1 MQQNFLRGLKAGVP
15 IGIGYLSVSFGFG
28 IMAASLGLSWWQ
40 TVLISMTCVTS
51 AGQLAGV
58 SIMLIP
64 GQYLQML
71 ISQLT
76 INVRYSFMSVSLSQK
91 ADKRLSGIFRWLFA
105 FLITDEIFAVASTE
119 STVTRSFLSG
129 LYILP
134 YLGWT
139 FGTLLGAILGNI
151 LPAIV
156 MSALCL
162 AMYGMFVAI
171 VVPPTTEHKP
181 LCLVVLLALLFSG
194 ALYYLPGLKEIPAG
208 LAVCI
213 VAIAAA
219 AIGAKC
225 FPVKEDA

>member
-1 MQQNFLRGLKAGVP
+1 MQPNFLRGLKAGVP
-15 IGIGYLSVSFGFG
+15 IGVGYLSVSFGFG
-28 IMAASLGLSWWQ
+28 IMAASLGLYWWQ

-58 SIMLIP
+58 HIMINP
-64 GQYLQML
+64 GQYLEML

-91 ADKRLSGIFRWLFA
+91 ADKHLSGVFRWLFA

-119 STVTRSFLSG
+119 STVTRSFLAG
-129 LYILP
+129 LYVLP

-139 FGTLLGAILGNI
+139 FGTLFGAILGNV
-151 LPAIV
+151 LPAMV
-156 MSALCL
+156 MNALCL

-181 LCLVVLLALLFSG
+181 LRVIVLLALLLSG

-208 LAVCI
+208 LSVCI

-219 AIGAKC
+219 AVGAKF